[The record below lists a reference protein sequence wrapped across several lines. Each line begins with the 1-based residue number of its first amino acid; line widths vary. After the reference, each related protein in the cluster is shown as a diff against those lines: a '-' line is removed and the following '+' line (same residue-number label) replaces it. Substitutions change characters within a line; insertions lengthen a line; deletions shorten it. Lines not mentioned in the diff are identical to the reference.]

1 MNDDPNTPELFLAGH
16 NINGYYAFHLFVNV
30 AFWLPI
36 YALFFLHQ
44 GLSYSAV
51 LLLYAV
57 DNLLQTA
64 VEIPSGVLADRWG
77 RKPVLL
83 LGAVMQAAGFFLIA
97 FGDHIGWYILAMA
110 LHGTALAFVS
120 GSDAAFLYDSLLAAG
135 REREFRRI
143 EGRAYMFNLIG
154 WGAGGLLGGLL
165 AAKSLALPYIL
176 SGLASVLAFFVM
188 AVCAEP
194 PRTETYDDAP
204 LSLLKDAL
212 NAVRRNGLI
221 RSIIVYSS
229 LIFGLLL
236 VMHKFSQPYL
246 ERAGIGLEYFGV
258 IYFIWLMVAAVSSNY
273 SERVGDALGLRTYFV
288 LLPIITGGV
297 IIYLGLMQ
305 NVLGVAVA
313 VLYQFVWGSLRP
325 QMYQVINHEAETSAR
340 ATLLSMSGFGM
351 SIVYIVVAP
360 IIGWIAD
367 RYDFPPALLIL
378 GSAVLIIGIPVAM
391 VLTRRLRT
399 ST

>member
-1 MNDDPNTPELFLAGH
+1 MNGEAKASDIFLAGH

-36 YALFFLHQ
+36 YAIFFLHQ
-44 GLSYSAV
+44 GLSYSTL

-57 DNLLQTA
+57 DNLLQT
-64 VEIPSGVLADRWG
+64 VIEIPSGILADRWG

-83 LGAVMQAAGFFLIA
+83 LGALMQAAGFLLIA
-97 FGDHIGWYILAMA
+97 FGGGIAWYIVAMA
-110 LHGTALAFVS
+110 LHGTALAFLS
-120 GSDAAFLYDSLLAAG
+120 GSDAAFLYDSLVAAG
-135 REREFRRI
+135 REKEFRRI

-188 AVCAEP
+188 AICVEP
-194 PRTETYDDAP
+194 PRREAYDGMP

-212 NAVRRNGLI
+212 RAVRQNGMI
-221 RSIIVYSS
+221 RSIIIYSS

-246 ERAGIGLEYFGV
+246 ERTGIGLEYFGV
-258 IYFIWLMVAAVSSNY
+258 IYFIWLMCAAVSSNY
-273 SERVGDALGLRTYFV
+273 SDRIGNAIGLRAYFM
-288 LLPIITGGV
+288 LLPLITGGV

-305 NVLGVAVA
+305 NVLGVALA

-325 QMYQVINHEAETSAR
+325 QMYQIINHEAETSAR

-351 SIVYIVVAP
+351 SLVYIVVAP

-367 RYDFPPALLIL
+367 RHDFPAALLIL
-378 GSAVLIIGIPVAM
+378 GALVLVSGVASAIMLI
-391 VLTRRLRT
+391 RRLRT
-399 ST
+399 TA

>member
-1 MNDDPNTPELFLAGH
+1 LTDEPTTTEHFLAGR
-16 NINGYYAFHLFVNV
+16 NINGYYAFHLFVNA

-36 YALFFLHQ
+36 YAIFFLHQ

-57 DNLLQTA
+57 DNLLQT
-64 VEIPSGVLADRWG
+64 VIEIPSGILADRWG

-83 LGAVMQAAGFFLIA
+83 LGAAMQAGGFLLIA
-97 FGDHIGWYILAMA
+97 FGGGIGWYLVAMA
-110 LHGTALAFVS
+110 LHGMALAFVS

-135 REREFRRI
+135 REGEFRRI

-154 WGAGGLLGGLL
+154 WGVGGLLGGLL
-165 AAKSLALPYIL
+165 AAQSLALPYIL

-188 AVCAEP
+188 ATCDEP
-194 PRTETYDDAP
+194 PRLGIYDGLP
-204 LSLLKDAL
+204 LNLLKDAL
-212 NAVRRNGLI
+212 RAVRRNATI

-229 LIFGLLL
+229 VIFGFLL

-246 ERAGIGLEYFGV
+246 ERAGIGLEYFGI
-258 IYFIWLMVAAVSSNY
+258 IYFIWLMCAAASSNY
-273 SERVGDALGLRTYFV
+273 SERIGNALGLRTYFV
-288 LLPIITGGV
+288 LLPIITGAV

-305 NVLGVAVA
+305 NMLGVALA

-325 QMYQVINHEAETSAR
+325 QMYQIINHEAETSAR

-351 SIVYIVVAP
+351 SIVYVVAAP
-360 IIGWIAD
+360 LIGWAAD
-367 RYDFPPALLIL
+367 RYDFPPALVILGIAVLIL
-378 GSAVLIIGIPVAM
+378 GSAAAIMLA
-391 VLTRRLRT
+391 RRLRT
-399 ST
+399 TE

>member
-1 MNDDPNTPELFLAGH
+1 LNDDPKTPGFFLAGH

-57 DNLLQTA
+57 DNLLQMA

-83 LGAVMQAAGFFLIA
+83 LGALMQAAGFFLIA
-97 FGDHIGWYILAMA
+97 FGDNIGWYVFAMA

-135 REREFRRI
+135 REREFRSI

-176 SGLASVLAFFVM
+176 SGLTSVLAFFVM
-188 AVCAEP
+188 AICAEP
-194 PRTETYDDAP
+194 PRMGAYDGAA

-221 RSIIVYSS
+221 RSIIIYSS
-229 LIFGLLL
+229 VIFGLLL

-258 IYFIWLMVAAVSSNY
+258 IYFVWLMVAAVSSNY
-273 SERVGDALGLRTYFV
+273 SERVGNALGLRIYFF

-305 NVLGVAVA
+305 NVFGVALA

-325 QMYQVINHEAETSAR
+325 QMYQIINHEAETSAR

-351 SIVYIVVAP
+351 SIIYIVVAP

-378 GSAVLIIGIPVAM
+378 GAAVVIIGIPVAM
-391 VLTRRLRT
+391 ALAKRLRAT
-399 ST
+399 E

>member
-1 MNDDPNTPELFLAGH
+1 MDEAKSSDLFLAGH

-36 YALFFLHQ
+36 YAIFFLHQ
-44 GLSYSAV
+44 GLSYSAL

-57 DNLLQTA
+57 DNLLQT
-64 VEIPSGVLADRWG
+64 VIEIPSGVLADKWG

-83 LGAVMQAAGFFLIA
+83 LGALMQATGFLLIA
-97 FGDHIGWYILAMA
+97 FGGSIAWYIVAMA
-110 LHGTALAFVS
+110 LHGTALAFLS
-120 GSDAAFLYDSLLAAG
+120 GSDAAFLYDSLVAAG
-135 REREFRRI
+135 RDKEFRRI

-188 AVCAEP
+188 AVCTEP
-194 PRTETYDDAP
+194 PRREAYDGVA
-204 LSLLKDAL
+204 LSLLKDAFG
-212 NAVRRNGLI
+212 AVRQNGMI
-221 RSIIVYSS
+221 RSIIIYSS
-229 LIFGLLL
+229 VIFGLLL
-236 VMHKFSQPYL
+236 AMHKFSQPYL

-258 IYFIWLMVAAVSSNY
+258 IYFVWLMCAAISSNY
-273 SERVGDALGLRTYFV
+273 SERIGNAIGLRVYFL
-288 LLPIITGGV
+288 LLPLITGGV

-305 NVLGVAVA
+305 NVFGVALA

-325 QMYQVINHEAETSAR
+325 QMYQIINHEAETSAR

-351 SIVYIVVAP
+351 SIMYVLVVP
-360 IIGWIAD
+360 SIGWVAD
-367 RYDFPPALLIL
+367 RYDFPVALLIL
-378 GSAVLIIGIPVAM
+378 GMSVLVLGIPSAIAV
-391 VLTRRLRT
+391 TKRLR
-399 ST
+399 STA